1 MTATVNA
8 EMNGGA
14 SSEGSVSRWRR
25 ICATIFS
32 AVAALF
38 TGLWLLLCAFVFLQ
52 IMTGVYEG
60 GELVF
65 AGIFLTA
72 PPVLLSTVLALL
84 FVGPRRC
91 KVAWISGLLYL
102 SPPIVCGIIAAIASV
117 FGLFKR

>member
-1 MTATVNA
+1 MNA
-8 EMNGGA
+8 GT
-14 SSEGSVSRWRR
+14 SSVDTVSRWRR

-38 TGLWLLLCAFVFLQ
+38 TGLWLLLCVFVFLQ
-52 IMTGVYEG
+52 MMTGVYEG

-65 AGIFLTA
+65 VGIFLTA
-72 PPVLLSTVLALL
+72 PPVLLSTVLAIF

-102 SPPIVCGIIAAIASV
+102 SPPIICGIIAAIASV
-117 FGLFKR
+117 FGFFKR